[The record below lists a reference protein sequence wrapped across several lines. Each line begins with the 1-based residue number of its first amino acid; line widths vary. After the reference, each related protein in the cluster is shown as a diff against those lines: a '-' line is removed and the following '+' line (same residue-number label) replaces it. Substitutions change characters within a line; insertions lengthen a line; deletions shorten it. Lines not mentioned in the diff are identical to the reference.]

1 MVARRWWCIFIGLG
15 VLLALPLGP
24 AWGKSPDAG
33 VTITALQVE
42 LKVQSITK
50 ENFYMGEV
58 WVSPAKFTD
67 IQNGKH
73 YIGYAR
79 AVGLDVFGVEYDLSP
94 TWYSSDPTMVRVAP
108 RSGHRVK
115 LTVVKEGESFLMV
128 TAGAFSKRLDIKSTY
143 RGGAMYVEISQGV
156 MDPQP
161 ASATRSK
168 TR

>member
-1 MVARRWWCIFIGLG
+1 MVVVIGLG
-15 VLLALPLGP
+15 LLLALPMGP
-24 AWGKSPDAG
+24 ARGESPGAG

-73 YIGYAR
+73 YVGYAR
-79 AVGLDVFGVEYDLSP
+79 AVGLDVFGVEFDLSP

-128 TAGAFSKRLDIKSTY
+128 TAGSFSKKLAIKSAY
-143 RGGAMYVEISQGV
+143 RGGAMYVEISQEIIN
-156 MDPQP
+156 PKP
-161 ASATRSK
+161 ASAAR
-168 TR
+168 

>member
-1 MVARRWWCIFIGLG
+1 MVARRWWWIVIGLG
-15 VLLALPLGP
+15 LLLALPLGP

-73 YIGYAR
+73 YVGYAR
-79 AVGLDVFGVEYDLSP
+79 AVGLDVFGVEFDLSP

-108 RSGHRVK
+108 RSGHKVK

-128 TAGAFSKRLDIKSTY
+128 TAGSFSKRLAIKSAY
-143 RGGAMYVEISQGV
+143 RGGAIYVEVSQEIV
-156 MDPQP
+156 DPKP
-161 ASATRSK
+161 ARTGR
-168 TR
+168 

>member
-1 MVARRWWCIFIGLG
+1 MGAKRWWWIFIGLG
-15 VLLALPLGP
+15 LLLALPLGS

-50 ENFYMGEV
+50 ENFYMGAV

-73 YIGYAR
+73 YVGYAR
-79 AVGLDVFGVEYDLSP
+79 GIGIDVFGVEYDLSP
-94 TWYSSDPTMVRVAP
+94 AWYSSDPTMVRVAP

-128 TAGAFSKRLDIKSTY
+128 TAGAFSKKLTIKAAY
-143 RGGAMYVEISQGV
+143 RGNAMYVEISQEINNPKQAGTA
-156 MDPQP
+156 Q
-161 ASATRSK
+161 
-168 TR
+168 

>member
-1 MVARRWWCIFIGLG
+1 MIARRWRCWLIGVGLI
-15 VLLALPLGP
+15 LALPLGP

-42 LKVQSITK
+42 LKVQSVTK

-73 YIGYAR
+73 YVGYAR
-79 AVGLDVFGVEYDLSP
+79 AVGLDVFGVEYDLNP
-94 TWYSSDPTMVRVAP
+94 TWYSSDPRMVRVAP

-115 LTVVKEGESFLMV
+115 LTVLKEGECFVMA
-128 TAGAFSKRLDIKSTY
+128 TAGSFSKRLTIKAAY
-143 RGGAMYVEISQGV
+143 RGSAMYVEISQEIIN
-156 MDPQP
+156 PKP
-161 ASATRSK
+161 AAAAP
-168 TR
+168 

>member
-1 MVARRWWCIFIGLG
+1 MGAKRWWCWLIVLGL
-15 VLLALPLGP
+15 LLSLPLGS

-73 YIGYAR
+73 YVGYAR
-79 AVGLDVFGVEYDLSP
+79 AIGLDVFGVEFDLSP
-94 TWYSSDPTMVRVAP
+94 TWYSSDPTMVRVGP

-128 TAGAFSKRLDIKSTY
+128 TAGSFSKKLAIKSTY
-143 RGGAMYVEISQGV
+143 RGGAMYVEISQEIINPLKV
-156 MDPQP
+156 NPSRQ
-161 ASATRSK
+161 K
-168 TR
+168 

>member
-1 MVARRWWCIFIGLG
+1 MVARRWRCWLIGLG
-15 VLLALPLGP
+15 LILALPLGP

-73 YIGYAR
+73 YVGYAR

-108 RSGHRVK
+108 HSGHRVK
-115 LTVVKEGESFLMV
+115 LTVVKEGESFVMA
-128 TAGAFSKRLDIKSTY
+128 TAGSFSKKLTIKAAY
-143 RGGAMYVEISQGV
+143 RGNAMHVEISQKIIN
-156 MDPQP
+156 PK
-161 ASATRSK
+161 SAAAAP
-168 TR
+168 

>member
-1 MVARRWWCIFIGLG
+1 MGAKRWWCWLIGLG
-15 VLLALPLGP
+15 LLLALPLGP

-73 YIGYAR
+73 YVGYAR
-79 AVGLDVFGVEYDLSP
+79 AVGLDVFGVEYDLNP
-94 TWYSSDPTMVRVAP
+94 TWYSSDPKMVRVAP

-115 LTVVKEGESFLMV
+115 LTVVKEGESFVMA
-128 TAGAFSKRLDIKSTY
+128 TAGSFSKRLTIKAAY
-143 RGGAMYVEISQGV
+143 RGSAMYVEISQEIIN
-156 MDPQP
+156 PKP
-161 ASATRSK
+161 AGAAP
-168 TR
+168 

>member
-1 MVARRWWCIFIGLG
+1 MVARRWRCWLIGLG
-15 VLLALPLGP
+15 LILALPLGP

-42 LKVQSITK
+42 LKVQNITK

-73 YIGYAR
+73 YVGYAR
-79 AVGLDVFGVEYDLSP
+79 AVGLDVFGVEYDLNP

-115 LTVVKEGESFLMV
+115 LTVVKEGECFVMA
-128 TAGAFSKRLDIKSTY
+128 TAGSFSKRLTIRAAY
-143 RGGAMYVEISQGV
+143 RGSAMYVEISQEIIN
-156 MDPQP
+156 PKP
-161 ASATRSK
+161 AGAAP
-168 TR
+168 

>member
-1 MVARRWWCIFIGLG
+1 MVARRWRGWLIGLG
-15 VLLALPLGP
+15 LILALPLGP

-42 LKVQSITK
+42 LKVQNITK

-73 YIGYAR
+73 YVGYAR

-94 TWYSSDPTMVRVAP
+94 AWYSSDPTMVRVAP

-115 LTVVKEGESFLMV
+115 LTVVKEGESFVMA
-128 TAGAFSKRLDIKSTY
+128 TAGSFSKKLNIRAAY
-143 RGGAMYVEISQGV
+143 RGSAMYVEISQEIIN
-156 MDPQP
+156 PKP
-161 ASATRSK
+161 ADAAP
-168 TR
+168 

>member
-1 MVARRWWCIFIGLG
+1 MVARRWRGWLIGLG
-15 VLLALPLGP
+15 LILALPLGP

-42 LKVQSITK
+42 LKVQNITK

-73 YIGYAR
+73 YVGYAR

-94 TWYSSDPTMVRVAP
+94 AWYSSDPTMVRVAP

-115 LTVVKEGESFLMV
+115 LTVVKEGESFVMV
-128 TAGAFSKRLDIKSTY
+128 TAGSFSKRLAVKAAY
-143 RGGAMYVEISQGV
+143 RGGAMHVEISQEIIN
-156 MDPQP
+156 PQVNP
-161 ASATRSK
+161 SRQK
-168 TR
+168 

>member
-1 MVARRWWCIFIGLG
+1 MGAKRWWCWFIVLG
-15 VLLALPLGP
+15 WLLALPLGP

-73 YIGYAR
+73 YVGYAR
-79 AVGLDVFGVEYDLSP
+79 AIGLDVFGVEFDLSP

-128 TAGAFSKRLDIKSTY
+128 TAGPFEKRLAIKASY
-143 RGGAMYVEISQGV
+143 RGGAMYVEISQEIIN
-156 MDPQP
+156 PKP
-161 ASATRSK
+161 AGTAR
-168 TR
+168 

>member
-1 MVARRWWCIFIGLG
+1 MVARRWWWIFIGLG
-15 VLLALPLGP
+15 LLLALPLGP

-33 VTITALQVE
+33 VTITALQVQ

-67 IQNGKH
+67 IQNGRH
-73 YIGYAR
+73 YVGYAR
-79 AVGLDVFGVEYDLSP
+79 AIGLDVFGVEFDLSP

-115 LTVVKEGESFLMV
+115 LTVVKEGECFLLV
-128 TAGAFSKRLDIKSTY
+128 TAGSFSKRLAIKAAY
-143 RGGAMYVEISQGV
+143 RGGAMYVEISQEIV
-156 MDPQP
+156 DPKK
-161 ASATRSK
+161 ARTGR
-168 TR
+168 

>member
-1 MVARRWWCIFIGLG
+1 MVARRWRGWLIGLG
-15 VLLALPLGP
+15 LILALPLGP

-33 VTITALQVE
+33 VTITALQIE
-42 LKVQSITK
+42 LKVQNITK

-73 YIGYAR
+73 YVGYAR

-94 TWYSSDPTMVRVAP
+94 AWYSSDPRMVRVAP

-115 LTVVKEGESFLMV
+115 LTVVKEGECFVMA
-128 TAGAFSKRLDIKSTY
+128 TAGSFSKRLTIKAAY
-143 RGGAMYVEISQGV
+143 RGSAMYVEISQEIIN
-156 MDPQP
+156 PK
-161 ASATRSK
+161 SAGAAP
-168 TR
+168 

>member
-1 MVARRWWCIFIGLG
+1 MVAKRWWWIVIGLG
-15 VLLALPLGP
+15 LLLALPMGP

-33 VTITALQVE
+33 VTITALKVE

-50 ENFYMGEV
+50 ENFFMGEV

-67 IQNGKH
+67 IQNGK
-73 YIGYAR
+73 YYVGYAR
-79 AVGLDVFGVEYDLSP
+79 AVGLDVFRVEYDLSP

-128 TAGAFSKRLDIKSTY
+128 TAGSFSKKLAIKSTY
-143 RGGAMYVEISQGV
+143 RGGAMYVEISQEIIN
-156 MDPQP
+156 PKP
-161 ASATRSK
+161 ASTAR
-168 TR
+168 

>member
-1 MVARRWWCIFIGLG
+1 MVARRWWCICIGLG

-73 YIGYAR
+73 YVGYAR
-79 AVGLDVFGVEYDLSP
+79 AVGLDVFGVEYDLNP

-108 RSGHRVK
+108 RSGHRVR
-115 LTVVKEGESFLMV
+115 LTVVKEGESFVMA
-128 TAGAFSKRLDIKSTY
+128 TAGSFSKRLTIKAAY
-143 RGGAMYVEISQGV
+143 RGSAMYVEISQEIIN
-156 MDPQP
+156 PKP
-161 ASATRSK
+161 ASAAP
-168 TR
+168 

>member
-1 MVARRWWCIFIGLG
+1 MVARRWRGWLIGLG
-15 VLLALPLGP
+15 LILALPLGP

-42 LKVQSITK
+42 LKVQNITK

-73 YIGYAR
+73 YVGYAR

-94 TWYSSDPTMVRVAP
+94 TWYSSDPRMVRVAP

-143 RGGAMYVEISQGV
+143 RGGAMYVEISQRV